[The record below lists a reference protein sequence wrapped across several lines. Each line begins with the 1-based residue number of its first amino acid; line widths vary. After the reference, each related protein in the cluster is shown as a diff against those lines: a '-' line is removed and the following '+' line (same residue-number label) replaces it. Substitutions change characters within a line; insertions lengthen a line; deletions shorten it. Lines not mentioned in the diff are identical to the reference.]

1 MRFLVAVPARLESSR
16 LPRKVLAD
24 IGGVAMLRRALD
36 GAGKSKRLVEVVLCT
51 DSDEVAREARSWGH
65 RVVMTSPEC
74 SSGSERIASV
84 IDQLEADVIINVQGD
99 QPFVDA
105 NIIDAMCDVFT
116 NNRPIPEVVTPIYR
130 LPAAKLASPDA
141 VKVVVSNDR
150 RALYFSRSAIPHV
163 RGADVG
169 HWTNH
174 GVHWGHVGMYG
185 YQRSVL
191 QRWNSLAPSAL
202 EAAEKL
208 EQLRL
213 LDNGISI
220 TTYEIVANPRNTLSV
235 DSPADLDLARQLVTQ

>member
-1 MRFLVAVPARLESSR
+1 MPARLESSR

-36 GAGKSKRLVEVVLCT
+36 GAGKSKRLAEVVLCT
-51 DSDEVAREARSWGH
+51 DSDEVAREARSWGY

-141 VKVVVSNDR
+141 VKVV
-150 RALYFSRSAIPHV
+150 
-163 RGADVG
+163 
-169 HWTNH
+169 
-174 GVHWGHVGMYG
+174 
-185 YQRSVL
+185 
-191 QRWNSLAPSAL
+191 
-202 EAAEKL
+202 
-208 EQLRL
+208 
-213 LDNGISI
+213 
-220 TTYEIVANPRNTLSV
+220 
-235 DSPADLDLARQLVTQ
+235 